1 MSLSAPR
8 DMDQVRRELL
18 KLVGKAA
25 VATISCA
32 MVPRSAGAATAP
44 ISAASTVF
52 DVRSFGAVGDGKA
65 IDSTAIN
72 RAIEAASATGGA
84 VFFPA
89 GLYACYSLRLKSA
102 VSLYLDQ
109 GSVIMAAETPREGT
123 TSGYDPAESNAPW
136 EAFQDFGHN
145 HWHNSLIWG
154 ENIHDVAIFGPGLI
168 WGRGACPRT

>member
-1 MSLSAPR
+1 LGPHRNASTGTGANVSLWAPR
-8 DMDQVRRELL
+8 DMDQGRRELL

-25 VATISCA
+25 VAMIGCA
-32 MVPRSAGAATAP
+32 MVSQSAGAATAP

-109 GSVIMAAETPREGT
+109 GSVIMAAELRARGQRQAMIPQSRMRLGRRSRTSDTITGT
-123 TSGYDPAESNAPW
+123 TA
-136 EAFQDFGHN
+136 
-145 HWHNSLIWG
+145 
-154 ENIHDVAIFGPGLI
+154 
-168 WGRGACPRT
+168 